1 MDAAFSLE
9 PEEMKAL
16 VEETGRA
23 AKALGTI
30 QYGPTEAE
38 QASLAFRRSCSI
50 GKDLHA
56 GNTLTR
62 ENLRIIRPGQGVP
75 PKDYD
80 HLLGMRVNQ
89 ELKMGIAM
97 RWEYVG

>member
-1 MDAAFSLE
+1 MDAAFSQE

-23 AKALGTI
+23 AEALGTI

-38 QASLAFRRSCSI
+38 QASLAFRRSCYI
-50 GKDLHA
+50 AKDLQA
-56 GNTLTR
+56 GDSVTP
-62 ENLRIIRPGQGVP
+62 ENLRIIRPGHGVHP
-75 PKDYD
+75 RDYD
-80 HLLGMRVNQ
+80 QLLEMQVNR
-89 ELKMGIAM
+89 ELKMGRAM